1 MVKRKKTTKFRLKEG
16 FFLVLVK
23 RKRPNRK
30 RKGRKKSKVSHVF
43 YRKPLTARLKKIES
57 LLILI
62 VQKTKKKKNRPEQR
76 RILRIIRYKKKTLPL
91 KERVHDYIF
100 RLGFHLYVMRCYG
113 RFLFQMS
120 RAQFILKVY
129 RVAYRYYRRN
139 IYPIYQMIMYLTSA
153 SFSVAALSLS
163 LFYWLLFYYF
173 FGG

>member
-62 VQKTKKKKNRPEQR
+62 VQKN
-76 RILRIIRYKKKTLPL
+76 
-91 KERVHDYIF
+91 
-100 RLGFHLYVMRCYG
+100 
-113 RFLFQMS
+113 
-120 RAQFILKVY
+120 
-129 RVAYRYYRRN
+129 
-139 IYPIYQMIMYLTSA
+139 
-153 SFSVAALSLS
+153 
-163 LFYWLLFYYF
+163 
-173 FGG
+173 